1 MKGAFLPDDRMP
13 KALAKR
19 PASLKPASDR
29 DRLLLF
35 GALGASLLVAQQ
47 VAAKSLRDA
56 LVLSSLPVS
65 ALPQLMLASALIGVP
80 FVLGFARVM
89 GRFGP
94 ERVVAGLLV
103 ARSLLH
109 VGEWWLYA
117 TAPGAAAA
125 IFFVDVS
132 VLGAI
137 TLSGFWALVT
147 ERFDPH
153 EAKRAVGVIAL
164 GSAMGGLIGGLL
176 AERVGGLAGLRGL
189 MLALS
194 GSALASSLLIARF
207 GFQRAKSVAPVG
219 ASVVATLRSSSYL
232 RTLSVLVV
240 FTGLGGGCID
250 YVFKTEA
257 AASVG
262 SGEELVGFFALV
274 YTLTALG
281 TVVLQLTLVRP
292 MLDRVGIGGTLV
304 VLPSAIVAVGALC
317 LGSPGL
323 VTLTLLR
330 AAEST
335 LHQSFFRSAY
345 EPLYTPVSAGARR
358 SAKTIIDVAGDR
370 LGEVLASGFVL
381 GLLAFAPALVESLG
395 IGMVVLAGS
404 CSVWLALRA
413 QRGYVAELAKSLR
426 NGRIELDP
434 DDVEDATTRLTLS
447 QTGIELDRRRLL
459 AEIEKLQELRTAAAR
474 AAPEGESSALDMASE
489 KRRQEEAAA
498 ALLGSVADLT
508 SGDAARVRA
517 ALGQKLDPRLVPF
530 VIRLLE
536 SDDVAQAARHAL
548 KKAGENSV
556 GQLVDALLDTS
567 LSTRLRRRIPAV
579 LAAFAVPRATRG
591 LVDALAD
598 PEFSLRR
605 RSALALREL
614 VERVSTLRPPTEIVL
629 ALARRELDGSL
640 TAPIS
645 VSNERRLEHVF
656 TLLGLVLDREA
667 LDLSLLALTGGSD
680 KLRGTALEYLE
691 NVLPDSVRAGLFRDL
706 AARDSVDST
715 ADTPEPPLARG
726 GRDDK

>member
-1 MKGAFLPDDRMP
+1 MRNAHG
-13 KALAKR
+13 KR
-19 PASLKPASDR
+19 PASLKPPGDR

-35 GALGASLLVAQQ
+35 GALSASVLVAQQ
-47 VAAKSLRDA
+47 VAAKALRDA

-65 ALPQLMLASALIGVP
+65 ALPQLMLASAGIGVP
-80 FVLGFARVM
+80 LVLLFARMM

-103 ARSLLH
+103 VRSLLH
-109 VGEWWLYA
+109 LGEWWLYA
-117 TAPGAAAA
+117 REPGTASAL
-125 IFFVDVS
+125 FYVDVS

-164 GSAMGGLIGGLL
+164 GCAMGGLIGGLL
-176 AERVGGLAGLRGL
+176 AERVGELAGLRGL
-189 MLALS
+189 LLALA
-194 GSALASSLLIARF
+194 GSAVMSSLLIARF
-207 GFQRAKSVAPVG
+207 GFQRVKAAAPVG
-219 ASVVATLRSSSYL
+219 ASVVGTLRSSSYL

-240 FTGLGGGCID
+240 LTGLAGGCID

-257 AASVG
+257 AESLG
-262 SGEELVGFFALV
+262 SGEALVGFFALV

-281 TVVLQLTLVRP
+281 TVLLQLTLVRP
-292 MLDRVGIGGTLV
+292 MLDRVGIGGTLM
-304 VLPSAIVAVGALC
+304 VLPAAVVAVGALS
-317 LGSPGL
+317 LGSPSL
-323 VTLTLLR
+323 ITLTLLR

-345 EPLYTPVSAGARR
+345 EPLYTPVSPAARR

-381 GLLAFAPALVESLG
+381 LLLALLPGLVEPLG
-395 IGMVVLAGS
+395 IGMVVLAGAF
-404 CSVWLALRA
+404 SVWLALRA

-459 AEIEKLQELRTAAAR
+459 AQIEKLQELRTAAQR
-474 AAPEGESSALDMASE
+474 SAPAS
-489 KRRQEEAAA
+489 EEAASEEAAELARQQEANA
-498 ALLGSVADLT
+498 ALLKSAGDLV
-508 SGDAARVRA
+508 SGDAARARA
-517 ALGQKLDPRLVPF
+517 VLSQKLDPRLIPF
-530 VIRLLE
+530 AIRLLE
-536 SDDVAQAARHAL
+536 SDELAQAARHAL
-548 KKAGENSV
+548 KRSGENAV
-556 GQLVDALLDTS
+556 GQLVDALLDTN

-579 LAAFAVPRATRG
+579 LSAFAVPRATRG
-591 LVDALAD
+591 LVDALSD

-614 VERVSTLRPPTEIVL
+614 AERVSTLRPPTEIVL

-640 TAPIS
+640 TAPLS

-706 AARDSVDST
+706 AARESIDST
-715 ADTPEPPLARG
+715 VDPPVPSSERG
-726 GRDDK
+726 GNDRDK

>member
-1 MKGAFLPDDRMP
+1 MR
-13 KALAKR
+13 KALGKR
-19 PASLKPASDR
+19 PASLKPAGER

-35 GALGASLLVAQQ
+35 GALSASLLVAQQ
-47 VAAKSLRDA
+47 VAAKALRDA

-65 ALPQLMLASALIGVP
+65 ALPQLMLTSALIGVP
-80 FVLGFARVM
+80 LVLAFARLM

-94 ERVVAGLLV
+94 ERVVAGLLIT
-103 ARSLLH
+103 RSVLH
-109 VGEWWLYA
+109 LGEWWLYA
-117 TAPGAAAA
+117 REPGAAAA
-125 IFFVDVS
+125 LFYVDVS

-189 MLALS
+189 MLALA
-194 GSALASSLLIARF
+194 GSAVMSSLLIGRF
-207 GFQRAKSVAPVG
+207 GFQRVKATAPVG
-219 ASVVATLRSSSYL
+219 ASVVSTLRSSSYL

-240 FTGLGGGCID
+240 LTGLAGGCID

-304 VLPSAIVAVGALC
+304 VLPAAIVAVGAVC
-317 LGSPGL
+317 LGSPSL

-345 EPLYTPVSAGARR
+345 EPLYTPVSPAARR

-370 LGEVLASGFVL
+370 LGEILASGFVL
-381 GLLAFAPALVESLG
+381 LLLALLPGLVEPLG

-413 QRGYVAELAKSLR
+413 QRGYVEELAKSLR

-474 AAPEGESSALDMASE
+474 SAPDAATIAP
-489 KRRQEEAAA
+489 EAAA
-498 ALLGSVADLT
+498 EKARQQEENAALLKSVADLT
-508 SGDAARVRA
+508 SGDVARAKA
-517 ALGQKLDPRLVPF
+517 ALAQKLDPRLLPF

-536 SDDVAQAARHAL
+536 SDELAQAARHAL
-548 KKAGENSV
+548 KRSGENAV

-579 LAAFAVPRATRG
+579 LSAFPVPRVTRG
-591 LVDALAD
+591 LVDALSD

-614 VERVSTLRPPTEIVL
+614 AERVSTLRPPTEIVL

-640 TAPIS
+640 TAPLS

-715 ADTPEPPLARG
+715 ADTPPPSSNR
-726 GRDDK
+726 GRDDREK

>member
-1 MKGAFLPDDRMP
+1 MR
-13 KALAKR
+13 KAPKR
-19 PASLKPASDR
+19 PASLKPAGDR

-35 GALGASLLVAQQ
+35 GALSASLLVAQQ
-47 VAAKSLRDA
+47 VAAKALRDA

-65 ALPQLMLASALIGVP
+65 ALPQLMLTSALIGVP
-80 FVLGFARVM
+80 LVLAFARVM

-103 ARSLLH
+103 SRSLLH

-117 TAPGAAAA
+117 RAPGAAAA
-125 IFFVDVS
+125 VFYVDVS

-189 MLALS
+189 MLALG
-194 GSALASSLLIARF
+194 GSALMSSLLIGRF
-207 GFQRAKSVAPVG
+207 GFQRVKATAPVG
-219 ASVVATLRSSSYL
+219 ASVVGTLRASSYL

-240 FTGLGGGCID
+240 LTGLAGGCID
-250 YVFKTEA
+250 YIFKTQA
-257 AASVG
+257 AESVG
-262 SGEELVGFFALV
+262 SGEDLVGFFALV

-304 VLPSAIVAVGALC
+304 VLPAAIVAVGAVC
-317 LGSPGL
+317 LGSPSL

-345 EPLYTPVSAGARR
+345 EPLYTPVSPAARR

-370 LGEVLASGFVL
+370 LGEVVASGFVL
-381 GLLAFAPALVESLG
+381 LLLALMPRLVEPLA

-434 DDVEDATTRLTLS
+434 EDVEDATTRLTLS

-459 AEIEKLQELRTAAAR
+459 AEIEKLQELRTAR
-474 AAPEGESSALDMASE
+474 AAPDPAALPSDEAAE
-489 KRRQEEAAA
+489 RARRQEEHA
-498 ALLGSVADLT
+498 ALLEKVADLT
-508 SGDAARVRA
+508 SGNLARARA
-517 ALGQKLDPRLVPF
+517 TLGQKLDPRLLPF
-530 VIRLLE
+530 AIRLLE
-536 SDDVAQAARHAL
+536 SDELAQAARHAL
-548 KKAGENSV
+548 KRSSEHSV

-567 LSTRLRRRIPAV
+567 LPIRLRRRIPAV
-579 LAAFAVPRATRG
+579 LTAFAVPRVTRG
-591 LVDALAD
+591 LVDALSD

-614 VERVSTLRPPTEIVL
+614 AERVSTLRPPTDIVL
-629 ALARRELDGSL
+629 AIARRELDGSL
-640 TAPIS
+640 TAPLS

-706 AARDSVDST
+706 AARESIDST
-715 ADTPEPPLARG
+715 TDLPPSSGRRRDEPKR
-726 GRDDK
+726 